1 MKDPSNKNTTNLK
14 WKKILIVVNFTYIQV
29 KRSCI
34 ENAYREW
41 YKRNK
46 VGKEKKDL

>member
-1 MKDPSNKNTTNLK
+1 M
-14 WKKILIVVNFTYIQV
+14 VVNFTYIQV
-29 KRSCI
+29 KRRSI

-46 VGKEKKDL
+46 VGKKKKDLELIYITRNKCCEQTSIP